1 MNRRIALIVLA
12 LLTPLPVRSEPHTCA
27 VTGPAEHLLA
37 EIRLQLRPDDK
48 TDWRDTPWSGPL
60 LPGHH
65 ARLLVATNQPLYIS
79 LWSGTLDRPR
89 PPTRIWPDRLAAHP
103 IGAGEYATLPTGGQH
118 LVLDLT
124 DARDGW
130 TLLFSRGPQQP
141 APFVPRVRVRAAVAG
156 AAPAAACVAAA
167 FERDAVPVPLP
178 RPGDGKP

>member
-1 MNRRIALIVLA
+1 MHALIPLALLA
-12 LLTPLPVRSEPHTCA
+12 LLTPLPAAVSPTCP
-27 VTGPAEHLLA
+27 VTGPRDHLLA
-37 EIRLQLRPDDK
+37 EIRLQFRAGDK
-48 TDWRDTPWSGPL
+48 ADWRDASWREPL
-60 LPGHH
+60 IPGHH
-65 ARLLVATNQPLYIS
+65 ARLLIAANQLLYIS

-89 PPTRIWPDRLAAHP
+89 PPTRIWPTQVAAHP

-141 APFVPRVRVRAAVAG
+141 APFVPRIKVRAAVQG
-156 AAPAAACVAAA
+156 PAPAAACVAAA

-178 RPGDGKP
+178 RPSDGKP